1 MKKCRVWLALFM
13 SFVMGYV
20 PTYATAQGV
29 APAAA
34 GGGMITTSAV
44 IADIS
49 RKPMEQNVLNALRH
63 EDVKQALL
71 QNGVSADEVGRRV
84 ASLSDSE
91 LRELSGQLNQAR
103 AGGDVL
109 VTILVVVLIIFLVRR
124 I

>member
-1 MKKCRVWLALFM
+1 MKNFRFWIAVFM

-29 APAAA
+29 SPVAT

-44 IADIS
+44 IAELS
-49 RKPMEQNVLNALRH
+49 RSEMEQSVRDAVKHEEVKNALL
-63 EDVKQALL
+63 K
-71 QNGVSADEVGRRV
+71 NGVSPDEVSQRV

-103 AGGDVL
+103 AGGDIL